1 MRCKDIEPLI
11 YLVREGET
19 TAEEERRLVRHLA
32 ICKNC
37 KQIYES
43 VVVMTNLVKQSIY
56 TAEVTDNKDPDA
68 LAIMQSANKKKRNTI
83 PELIRD
89 QYLPFIKGIAASMLV
104 FIASTLFYLEADF
117 YQRKSA
123 LKIPLRQTNGY
134 TAFDSEED
142 DCLNEL
148 KRKYK
153 ARTMTF
159 VPQDEKLVM
168 NRISEEQLKQYIQQ
182 VCGSD
187 AGDISKFKNLLMQA
201 GLIKIDHV
209 N

>member
-11 YLVREGET
+11 YLVREGEIT
-19 TAEEERRLVRHLA
+19 SEEERQLAGHLA

-43 VVVMTNLVKQSIY
+43 VVMMTKLVKRGDY
-56 TAEVTDNKDPDA
+56 TGGASHSN
-68 LAIMQSANKKKRNTI
+68 KKRNKI
-83 PELIRD
+83 SKSGRD
-89 QYLPFIKGIAASMLV
+89 LYLPFIKGIAASLLV
-104 FIASTLFYLEADF
+104 LIASTLVYQEADF
-117 YQRKSA
+117 YQRKLA
-123 LKIPLRQTNGY
+123 LKIPLQQTEGLSK
-134 TAFDSEED
+134 FDSREV
-142 DCLNEL
+142 DCVNEL

-153 ARTMTF
+153 VRTLNF
-159 VPQDEKLVM
+159 VPQDENLVM

-187 AGDISKFKNLLMQA
+187 AGDISKLKNLLVQA
-201 GLIKIDHV
+201 GLIKMNQV